1 MVACAIFG
9 IPVANSLSAGGFQD
23 PASESARAT
32 GVLTEKFDQTEMQML
47 ITVTA
52 PSGADSATA
61 RTVAIDIV
69 DHLRQSPN
77 VATVTSAWTAPQ
89 QAAADLVTKD
99 GRSGLIV
106 AGIRGGEE
114 YAPKYARQLADE
126 VVHDR
131 DGVTVRAGGVAI
143 AYAQMIDQ
151 VERDLLVMEVIAIP
165 LSFVVL
171 IWVFGGVL
179 AASVP
184 LAVGVMA
191 ILASIAVLR
200 AFTFFTDVSI
210 FALNLSAGFGLALA
224 IDYTLLVVSRFRDE
238 RSEGVDRDQA
248 LIRTMAT
255 AGRTV
260 LFSATTVALSMSC

>member
-1 MVACAIFG
+1 MLSRIADFAIAGPRRIIAGAALIMVACAIFG

-106 AGIRGGEE
+106 AGIRGGED
-114 YAPKYARQLADE
+114 YAPTY
-126 VVHDR
+126 
-131 DGVTVRAGGVAI
+131 
-143 AYAQMIDQ
+143 
-151 VERDLLVMEVIAIP
+151 
-165 LSFVVL
+165 
-171 IWVFGGVL
+171 
-179 AASVP
+179 
-184 LAVGVMA
+184 
-191 ILASIAVLR
+191 
-200 AFTFFTDVSI
+200 
-210 FALNLSAGFGLALA
+210 
-224 IDYTLLVVSRFRDE
+224 
-238 RSEGVDRDQA
+238 
-248 LIRTMAT
+248 AT
-255 AGRTV
+255 AGRR
-260 LFSATTVALSMSC
+260 SDARS